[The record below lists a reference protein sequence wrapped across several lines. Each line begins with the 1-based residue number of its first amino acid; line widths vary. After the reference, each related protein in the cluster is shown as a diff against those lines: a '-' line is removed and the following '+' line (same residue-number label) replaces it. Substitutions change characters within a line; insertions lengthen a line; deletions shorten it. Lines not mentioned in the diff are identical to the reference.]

1 LNPSEVVYGV
11 KEKLRELELTQRI
24 FAKAL
29 FNQIGQEIF
38 QFRPWGKSNEKY
50 KKRIVKM
57 YLWLNDPHGAQ
68 KLKDY
73 DDGIYG
79 KVKLKCF
86 LYKSLILNF
95 FLKDP
100 RCFEDEPIKPIKIQS
115 EYQKK
120 RNFSSELI
128 KPPKLEAVEDTF
140 VIILDDGDEDNN
152 INKNNVTDKTNK

>member
-1 LNPSEVVYGV
+1 MNFPLFLYFYPLLVTYLNPSEVVYGV

-24 FAKAL
+24 FAKGL

-57 YLWLNDPHGAQ
+57 YLWLNDPHGSQ

-79 KVKLKCF
+79 KNLCF
-86 LYKSLILNF
+86 NF
-95 FLKDP
+95 IFI
-100 RCFEDEPIKPIKIQS
+100 F
-115 EYQKK
+115 
-120 RNFSSELI
+120 
-128 KPPKLEAVEDTF
+128 
-140 VIILDDGDEDNN
+140 
-152 INKNNVTDKTNK
+152 